1 MLDKI
6 YDKLRGIA
14 SKYTELE
21 RIYNTIDGI
30 LRKYGY
36 ADFSKIRCSDRLRI
50 ECRPALDKF
59 LEPRCFI
66 RYRYGSGK
74 MLIIEVLPNGITYYL
89 VRRAFMMEKHEV
101 ISELPKNV
109 AKGFEKQLSKCV
121 DKIES
126 KANEVETGLTLLKS
140 ILTLYEMLN
149 K

>member
-1 MLDKI
+1 MIDEI

-21 RIYNTIDGI
+21 RLYNTIDGI

-36 ADFSKIRCSDRLRI
+36 ADFSRIRCSDRLRI
-50 ECRPALDKF
+50 ECRTGVDKF

-66 RYRYGSGK
+66 RYRYGSCK
-74 MLIIEVLPNGITYYL
+74 TLIIEVLPNGITYYL
-89 VRRAFMMEKHEV
+89 VRKAFMMERHEV
-101 ISELPKNV
+101 ISEIPKNV
-109 AKGFEKQLSKCV
+109 VKGFEKQLSKCV

-126 KANEVETGLTLLKS
+126 KAAEVEVGLTLLKC